1 MDSFPNLANPSD
13 GESHSDESF
22 WPSFTDI
29 MMVVVMIFL
38 ISTASLIIK
47 NWGLTQELTNT
58 IESEQV
64 ARQAAQIT
72 LAENMTLEER
82 LAALENLLSVTQLS
96 RMRTEE
102 EKKNLRAELEQLTED
117 LTRSTD
123 IAATLEAKLNTK
135 TNEIREI
142 LKNLTGIESELD
154 QAKLEVNSRSDELQ
168 QSRAELSKTQNNLN
182 AAKGTITALETSQ
195 RLRQKEIASTK
206 TQFDISEE
214 QLARLRDEYT
224 ALESKYNKL
233 VRPARTSKG
242 KYVVSLRYQKFGSRK
257 TIELKTDEAGDYKT
271 VNESDMHKELGSL
284 KQKLGDKL
292 YIRIIFPEEN
302 KLSYQ
307 EAWKFTSDI
316 LNKYDYYQQ
325 TEEE

>member
-64 ARQAAQIT
+64 AKQAAQIT

-82 LAALENLLSVTQLS
+82 LAALENLLSITQLS

-102 EKKNLRAELEQLTED
+102 EKKKLRAELEQLTED

-123 IAATLEAKLNTK
+123 IAATLEAKLNSK
-135 TNEIREI
+135 TSEIRDL
-142 LKNLTGIESELD
+142 LKNLSGIENELD
-154 QAKLEVNSRSDELQ
+154 QAKSEVDFRSNELQ
-168 QSRAELSKTQNNLN
+168 QSRTELNQTLSDLN

-195 RLRQKEIASTK
+195 RSRQKEIASAK

-224 ALESKYNKL
+224 ELESKYNKL
-233 VRPARTSKG
+233 VRPARTTKG
-242 KYVVSLRYQKFGSRK
+242 KYVVSLRYQKFSSRK
-257 TIELKTDEAGDYKT
+257 TIELKSDETGAYKT
-271 VNESDMHKELGSL
+271 VSETEMHKELESL

-307 EAWKFTSDI
+307 EAWKFTTDI

-325 TEEE
+325 TEEQ